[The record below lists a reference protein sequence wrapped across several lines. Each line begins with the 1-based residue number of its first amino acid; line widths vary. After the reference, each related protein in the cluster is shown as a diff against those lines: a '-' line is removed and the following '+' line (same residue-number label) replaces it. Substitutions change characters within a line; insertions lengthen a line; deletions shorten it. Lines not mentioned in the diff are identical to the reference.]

1 MKAKKLIHGMT
12 NTAEEKMPVT
22 IENTSGK
29 LDPTPAR
36 LPLKSIDDVRL
47 EMAKVYREMKGGSVD
62 TNDGSKLVYVL
73 GQISK
78 MIELYDI
85 ENRIKLLEIKNGN
98 N

>member
-1 MKAKKLIHGMT
+1 MRNKNISAS
-12 NTAEEKMPVT
+12 AETKTPVT
-22 IENTSGK
+22 VDGRGEIVSPTSSS
-29 LDPTPAR
+29 R
-36 LPLKSIDDVRL
+36 LPLKTIDDVRV
-47 EMAKVYREMKGGSVD
+47 ECARVYREMRSGLID
-62 TNDGSKLVYVL
+62 TSDGSKLVYVL